1 MAAIFGMVPVDF
13 FFSVY
18 GFLGIIATILCIVLT
33 VIAIYAFKKMI
44 ELGSSINDGVSEVK
58 GKIRKTTRLF
68 DVILDLFS
76 GDEEKEEDEDEVF
89 VMKKK
94 KK

>member
-1 MAAIFGMVPVDF
+1 MAIFGMVPVDF

-33 VIAIYAFKKMI
+33 IIAIYAFKKMI
-44 ELGSSINDGVSEVK
+44 ELGSSINEGVTEVK
-58 GKIRKTTRLF
+58 GKISKTTRLF

-76 GDEEKEEDEDEVF
+76 GSDEEKDEEEVF

-94 KK
+94 K

>member
-1 MAAIFGMVPVDF
+1 MAIFGMVPLDF

-18 GFLGIIATILCIVLT
+18 GFLGIIVAILCIVLT

-44 ELGSSINDGVSEVK
+44 ELGSNIEEGVTEVK

-76 GDEEKEEDEDEVF
+76 GDQESEEDEEEVY
-89 VMKKK
+89 VKKK

>member
-1 MAAIFGMVPVDF
+1 MTILGMVPIDF

-44 ELGSSINDGVSEVK
+44 ELGSRIDEGVTEVK

-76 GDEEKEEDEDEVF
+76 GDEEKEEDEEDEVF

-94 KK
+94 KR